1 YYVACVCLEFA
12 HENHVGDNDLRQ
24 QTPRMRS
31 DKVSVKVDQHIT
43 TLHRVACLYSW
54 REALPFEHYR
64 VETDV
69 HKHFDTFRCCDRHC
83 MARRVN
89 LGDSSITGRD
99 ETLAHRIERNST
111 SHHLLGE
118 HRIGNSLDRQQMTGQ
133 WRDQLDSPARS
144 VERFRYLFSC
154 RYLRGRHLR
163 NLSS

>member
-1 YYVACVCLEFA
+1 MEVA
-12 HENHVGDNDLRQ
+12 HETHAGDDDLRQ
-24 QTPRMRS
+24 QTPGMRS
-31 DKVSVKVDQHIT
+31 NIISVKVDQHIT
-43 TLHRVACLYSW
+43 TSHRFARLYSGSKTL
-54 REALPFEHYR
+54 AFKHYR
-64 VETDV
+64 VEPDV

-163 NLSS
+163 NLSSQ